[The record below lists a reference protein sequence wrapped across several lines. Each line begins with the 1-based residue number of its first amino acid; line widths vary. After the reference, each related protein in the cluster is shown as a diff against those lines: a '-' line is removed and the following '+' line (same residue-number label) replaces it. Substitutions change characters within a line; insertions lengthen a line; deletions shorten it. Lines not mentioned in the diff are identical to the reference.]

1 MRWSIGLLI
10 AWAALLG
17 ASSVQQA
24 LPASFWFAPGAT
36 LVESARAGECPRM
49 VFDREIKRPFQA
61 DWVVTILRERRD
73 GQGFRTY
80 VTYTGENDY
89 RPENQLPIDLDLCW
103 WTWQT
108 SLDLPPGRYR
118 VNTIWTLHLTG
129 GGVREVRRTSNT
141 FQILPQ
147 PSKGEIP

>member
-36 LVESARAGECPRM
+36 LVENAREGECPMM
-49 VFDREIKRPFQA
+49 VFEREIKRPFQA

-73 GQGFRTY
+73 GNGFRTFA
-80 VTYTGENDY
+80 TFEGGNDY
-89 RPENQLPIDLDLCW
+89 RPENELP
-103 WTWQT
+103 QA
-108 SLDLPPGRYR
+108 LDLPPGRYR
-118 VNTIWTLHLTG
+118 VNTLWTLELPSG
-129 GGVREVRRTSNT
+129 GTREIRRTSNT
-141 FQILPQ
+141 FQIIPQ
-147 PSKGEIP
+147 TSNGEMP